1 MEAWKEI
8 NLEKLKN
15 VIGDADLTKSE
26 IKTLEWLSGWEKET
40 IRDIVSIIE
49 KARKTTPIKPTTEK
63 REVWI
68 VTVFFTEE
76 SGFPV
81 SEEYTADS
89 YGDIEKVKKQIRRDY
104 SPEEIESIIVSDD
117 PEIREFFV

>member
-1 MEAWKEI
+1 MGAWEEI

-40 IRDIVSIIE
+40 IRDIVSIIQ

-76 SGFPV
+76 SGLLV

-104 SPEEIESIIVSDD
+104 SPEEIESIVVSDD

>member
-1 MEAWKEI
+1 MGAWE
-8 NLEKLKN
+8 E
-15 VIGDADLTKSE
+15 
-26 IKTLEWLSGWEKET
+26 
-40 IRDIVSIIE
+40 
-49 KARKTTPIKPTTEK
+49 IKPTTEK

-68 VTVFFTEE
+68 VTVYFTEE
-76 SGFPV
+76 SGLPV

-104 SPEEIESIIVSDD
+104 SPEEIESIVVSDD

>member
-1 MEAWKEI
+1 MGAWEEI

-15 VIGDADLTKSE
+15 VIGDVDLTKSE

-76 SGFPV
+76 SGLPV

-104 SPEEIESIIVSDD
+104 SPEEIESIVVSDD

>member
-1 MEAWKEI
+1 MGAWEEI

-40 IRDIVSIIE
+40 IRDIVSIIQ
-49 KARKTTPIKPTTEK
+49 KARETKPIKPTTEK

-68 VTVFFTEE
+68 VTVYFTEE
-76 SGFPV
+76 SGLPV
-81 SEEYTADS
+81 SEEYTTDS

-104 SPEEIESIIVSDD
+104 SPEEIESIVVSDD